1 MLSDNLVRNIATF
14 IGAIFFATVGLLCF
28 LWPAAVRDFAMRN
41 TPKKIGPV
49 SNPFWDWMQTP
60 RYIWSLRIVGTIAMC
75 ALILLLV
82 AVIRSRN

>member
-1 MLSDNLVRNIATF
+1 MLSENLVRNIATF
-14 IGAIFFATVGLLCF
+14 IGAIFFATVGLICL
-28 LWPAAVRDFAMRN
+28 LRPAVVRDFAIRN
-41 TPKKIGPV
+41 TPKKIGSA

-60 RYIWSLRIVGTIAMC
+60 RYMWNLRIVGTIAMC